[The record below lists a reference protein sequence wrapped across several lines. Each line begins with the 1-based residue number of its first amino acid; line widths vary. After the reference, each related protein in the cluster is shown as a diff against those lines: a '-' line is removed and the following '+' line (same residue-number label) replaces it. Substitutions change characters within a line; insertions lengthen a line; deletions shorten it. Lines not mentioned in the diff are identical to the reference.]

1 MPYFLKNGH
10 VCHQVNCHQFT
21 GLLRASIRCVDR
33 LNPPFVTDVGHEN
46 RPPAA
51 SIFANEC
58 SQSEGDLAK
67 SEGNVHFHPVSG
79 QPEASE
85 RKIRSDWAIAW
96 GALLGIL
103 FQAHI
108 ETKCLIDRLYHIP
121 RLNA

>member
-1 MPYFLKNGH
+1 MKS
-10 VCHQVNCHQFT
+10 
-21 GLLRASIRCVDR
+21 RR
-33 LNPPFVTDVGHEN
+33 
-46 RPPAA
+46 PAA

-67 SEGNVHFHPVSG
+67 SEGNVHFHPKRTAKLS
-79 QPEASE
+79 Q

-121 RLNA
+121 RLKMLLEGTTFMFHFL